1 MKKEVFFLEKFAE
14 TQHARKENM
23 ADFYAHPSVAR
34 IEPFKIAD
42 GLYYVGDKKVCIHL
56 IDAGEGLILI
66 DSGYLGTTHLLIDS
80 VWRAGFDPKRVA
92 WIIHTHGHSDHF
104 GASDEFQRMFGT
116 KLAISR
122 VDAEALRE
130 KPKRAHIDSVSYP
143 YAVIPNFD
151 YEIEDGEI
159 FEFGNVKLRFMLT
172 PGHTQGTLSLF
183 FTVTY
188 EGRSYL
194 AGMFGGAGVNALS
207 LPYLAYNEYPKDASL
222 QMLHS
227 IDKLLCEEVVIH
239 LGNHPSNNHT
249 LEKREQ
255 QLREGGNPFIAP
267 ESWREFLIAH
277 KEKVNAVIAQNA
289 ELENQFKSL

>member
-1 MKKEVFFLEKFAE
+1 
-14 TQHARKENM
+14 
-23 ADFYAHPSVAR
+23 
-34 IEPFKIAD
+34 
-42 GLYYVGDKKVCIHL
+42 
-56 IDAGEGLILI
+56 
-66 DSGYLGTTHLLIDS
+66 
-80 VWRAGFDPKRVA
+80 
-92 WIIHTHGHSDHF
+92 
-104 GASDEFQRMFGT
+104 MFGT

-122 VDAEALRE
+122 VDAEAIRE

-239 LGNHPSNNHT
+239 LGNHPSNNRT

-255 QLREGGNPFIAP
+255 QLKAGGNPFIAP
-267 ESWREFLIAH
+267 DSWREFLIAH
-277 KEKVNAVIAQNA
+277 KERVNAVIAKNE